1 LTDQKADFRDTCA
14 VILAVNTERYGTL
27 QAPCI
32 HFEAYKHKLK
42 TTYNLRNTRS

>member
-14 VILAVNTERYGTL
+14 VILAVNTEWYGTT
-27 QAPCI
+27 